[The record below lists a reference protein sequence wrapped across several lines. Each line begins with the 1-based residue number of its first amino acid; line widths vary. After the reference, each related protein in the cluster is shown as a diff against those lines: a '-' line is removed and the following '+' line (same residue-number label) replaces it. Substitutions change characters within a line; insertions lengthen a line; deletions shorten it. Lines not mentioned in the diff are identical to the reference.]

1 MNNSSLILIK
11 NSRIITAVDDFVS
24 DILIENEKIIS
35 IEENI
40 KAEDRSQVY
49 DATGLLTIPGGIDC
63 HTHLEN
69 KLF

>member
-11 NSRIITAVDDFVS
+11 NSRIITAADDFVA

-49 DATGLLTIPGGIDC
+49 DATG
-63 HTHLEN
+63 
-69 KLF
+69 

>member
-11 NSRIITAVDDFVS
+11 NSRIITAADDFVA

-40 KAEDRSQVY
+40 KAEDHSQVY
-49 DATGLLTIPGGIDC
+49 DATGLLAIPGGIDFQ
-63 HTHLEN
+63 TH
-69 KLF
+69 